1 MSKISDVIVY
11 TILEESS
18 FYILF
23 FIHIFISFIHFLE
36 FSTIIKIRHSFL
48 VFLSILK
55 CTKKVRSV
63 CDHYS

>member
-48 VFLSILK
+48 VFFIYF
-55 CTKKVRSV
+55 KVHKESAI
-63 CDHYS
+63 CM